1 MDLKNKLLAIQ
12 QELKAPK
19 GRNNRFGGYY
29 YRSTEDILTAL
40 KPLLKKQKVILT
52 ITDSMELIGDRYYV
66 KTTACLEDVEA
77 ETGISVS
84 AYARETL
91 ERKKSDDSQLTGAA
105 SSYAR
110 KYALNGLFLIDDT
123 HDADTYED
131 DPDELD
137 RQEAAELQE
146 DEEEA
151 PARKPR
157 NKKKVDT
164 GTGTIVG
171 ATPEEMRSTAD
182 HDRYFFIEK
191 DDNVLL
197 IHAGE
202 AAPEDGVEISKD
214 QYNAASNAIATSGRN
229 GRKKRSAK
237 QAIEEASFMN
247 IPEGTDEEVPFFTEE
262 EEAAQEE
269 EKPRTRRSRRKR

>member
-19 GRNNRFGGYY
+19 GRNNRFGGYF

-52 ITDSMELIGDRYYV
+52 ITDSMELIGERYYV
-66 KTTACLEDVEA
+66 KATVCLEDVES

-110 KYALNGLFLIDDT
+110 KYALNGLFLIDDSA
-123 HDADTYED
+123 DPDTYED
-131 DPDELD
+131 DPEELD
-137 RQEAAELQE
+137 RQEA
-146 DEEEA
+146 EEEA

-157 NKKKVDT
+157 KKPDPDDV
-164 GTGTIVG
+164 
-171 ATPEEMRSTAD
+171 AD
-182 HDRYFFIEK
+182 HDRYFFIEA
-191 DDNVLL
+191 DDNVKLV
-197 IHAGE
+197 HAGDP
-202 AAPEDGVEISKD
+202 APEDGVEITKE
-214 QYNAASNAIATSGRN
+214 QYTAASNAIATSGRN
-229 GRKKRSAK
+229 GRKRKSAK
-237 QAIEEASFMN
+237 EAIEMASFMN

-262 EEAAQEE
+262 EEEEAEEEPTEE

>member
-1 MDLKNKLLAIQ
+1 MELKEKLMTIQ

-19 GRNNRFGGYY
+19 GRNNRFGGYF

-40 KPLLKKQKVILT
+40 KPLLKKHKMVLT
-52 ITDSMELIGDRYYV
+52 ITDNMELIGERYYV
-66 KTTACLEDVEA
+66 KATVCLEDIES
-77 ETGISVS
+77 ETGIQVS

-123 HDADTYED
+123 ADPDTYEE
-131 DPDELD
+131 DPEELD
-137 RQEAAELQE
+137 RQEAEELQQ
-146 DEEEA
+146 EEEK

-157 NKKKVDT
+157 KKKDDT
-164 GTGTIVG
+164 EDI
-171 ATPEEMRSTAD
+171 SD
-182 HDRYFFIEK
+182 HDRYFFIEA

-197 IHAGE
+197 IHAGDP
-202 AAPEDGVEISKD
+202 APEGGVEINEY
-214 QYNAASNAIATSGRN
+214 QYKAASNAIATSGRN
-229 GRKKRSAK
+229 GRKRKSAK
-237 QAIEEASFMN
+237 QAIEEADFMN
-247 IPEGTDEEVPFFTEE
+247 IPEGVDEEVPFGTQDEE
-262 EEAAQEE
+262 PAEE

>member
-1 MDLKNKLLAIQ
+1 MEFKEKLMTIQ

-29 YRSTEDILTAL
+29 YRSTEDILMAL
-40 KPLLKKQKVILT
+40 KPLLKKHKVILT
-52 ITDSMELIGDRYYV
+52 ITDGLELVGERYYIKATV
-66 KTTACLEDVEA
+66 CLEDVES

-123 HDADTYED
+123 GDPDTYED
-131 DPDELD
+131 DPEELD
-137 RQEAAELQE
+137 RQE
-146 DEEEA
+146 EEELEEK

-157 NKKKVDT
+157 GKKAEPAPD
-164 GTGTIVG
+164 
-171 ATPEEMRSTAD
+171 PEDVAD

>member
-40 KPLLKKQKVILT
+40 KPLMKKYKVMLT
-52 ITDSMELIGDRYYV
+52 ITDTMELIGERYYV
-66 KTTACLEDVEA
+66 KATVCLEDVES

-110 KYALNGLFLIDDT
+110 KYALNGLFLIDDSA
-123 HDADTYED
+123 DPDTYED
-131 DPDELD
+131 DPEELD
-137 RQEAAELQE
+137 RQEAEELQQE
-146 DEEEA
+146 EEEEA
-151 PARKPR
+151 PAPVRKPR
-157 NKKKVDT
+157 KKKT
-164 GTGTIVG
+164 EP
-171 ATPEEMRSTAD
+171 APAPEDVAD
-182 HDRYFFIEK
+182 HDRYYFFEEE
-191 DDNVLL
+191 DNVRL

-202 AAPEDGVEISKD
+202 PAPEDGVEITKE
-214 QYNAASNAIATSGRN
+214 QYAAASNAIATSGRN
-229 GRKKRSAK
+229 GRKRKSAK
-237 QAIEEASFMN
+237 EAIEMAGFMN
-247 IPEGTDEEVPFFTEE
+247 IPEGTDEEVPFFPEDEEKEE
-262 EEAAQEE
+262 EPAEE
-269 EKPRTRRSRRKR
+269 EKPRTRRTRRKR